1 MKEIEYDCLV
11 DYTIDENGKTA
22 TLIYVDIDKHTG
34 KCLCSDTVPVSILDK
49 EKADESIVICK
60 KTLKDYA
67 ALLLLCPAVGIIL
80 YCSHFYL
87 EMCFGGLSHT
97 ASILVGVVAALA
109 SIYPLPDSL
118 QRYRAIFI
126 SKKLK
131 NEEKHREEINKMYED
146 VKLLDC
152 ITLGSETISLPLSKK
167 EFLCDI
173 KPKSLRK
180 LRKDLKSIIKENKEE
195 IEYRKDL
202 LKQKELI
209 ESTKSLEVEADRTEV
224 NINNYCEIPT
234 ISNET
239 KSPRVYTKL

>member
-11 DYTIDENGKTA
+11 DYTIDEDNKKA
-22 TLIYVDIDKHTG
+22 TLIYVDIDKRTG
-34 KCLCSDTVPVSILDK
+34 KCLCSDTVPVNILDK
-49 EKADESIVICK
+49 EKADESIVKCK

-67 ALLLLCPAVGIIL
+67 ALLLLCPAVGVIL
-80 YCSHFYL
+80 YFSYFFF
-87 EMCFGGLSHT
+87 EMCLGGLSHV
-97 ASILVGVVAALA
+97 ASTLVGVVAALT

-118 QRYRAIFI
+118 QRYRAIYI

-131 NEEKHREEINKMYED
+131 YEEKHREEINKMYED

-209 ESTKSLEVEADRTEV
+209 ESTKTLEVEADRAEV
-224 NINNYCEIPT
+224 NINNYCEIPI

-239 KSPRVYTKL
+239 KCPVLYKK